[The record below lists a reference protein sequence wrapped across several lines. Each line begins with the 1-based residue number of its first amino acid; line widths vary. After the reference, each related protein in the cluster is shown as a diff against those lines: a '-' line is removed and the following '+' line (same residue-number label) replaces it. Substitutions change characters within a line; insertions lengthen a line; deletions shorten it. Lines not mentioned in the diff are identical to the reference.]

1 MSAIVL
7 YEILH
12 CLAAACLAVRL
23 FCHAHSPAQTK
34 RYVLA
39 GAAACL
45 FLGDVYWLAHLII
58 RGEPPAIFFCLR
70 CSVHRFSLMFNTALP
85 GRGSA
90 AFASAALRGMDGG
103 FYSYER
109 CGMDGLDRGMVQQSV
124 MGRSHA
130 ASCHAQ
136 RHDGGKRP
144 APGQTNRFFRTGG
157 SIGFL
162 RGSCACRRSI
172 PYACSPV
179 RPTMGAVACSAG
191 FHAQGQ
197 SETAFCSG
205 VGAYGGFL

>member
-1 MSAIVL
+1 MKFCTVLRLRAWRSGCSAMPTARRKRSAMCWQERRPACSLGMSTDHPRRASR
-7 YEILH
+7 H
-12 CLAAACLAVRL
+12 
-23 FCHAHSPAQTK
+23 
-34 RYVLA
+34 
-39 GAAACL
+39 
-45 FLGDVYWLAHLII
+45 
-58 RGEPPAIFFCLR
+58 FFRLR
-70 CSVHRFSLMFNTALP
+70 CSVHRFSADVQHRFAR
-85 GRGSA
+85 RGSA

-109 CGMDGLDRGMVQQSV
+109 CGMDDLDRGMVQQSV

-130 ASCHAQ
+130 ASCRAQ
-136 RHDGGKRP
+136 RHAGGKRP

-179 RPTMGAVACSAG
+179 RPAMDAVACSAG